1 MALTEMTRDEAVR
14 YIERVLKDVRNVVDG
29 NYDDIRY
36 YPGSWGDFR
45 YLQGYA
51 EATVRAFVLLLTDEE
66 YRRYISEA
74 RYPSK
79 DFRLSE
85 PFSDGLFSYET
96 NERKQHEKNS

>member
-1 MALTEMTRDEAVR
+1 MAMALTEMTRDEAVR

-79 DFRLSE
+79 DF
-85 PFSDGLFSYET
+85 
-96 NERKQHEKNS
+96 

>member
-1 MALTEMTRDEAVR
+1 MTILDT
-14 YIERVLKDVRNVVDG
+14 IRVLG
-29 NYDDIRY
+29 
-36 YPGSWGDFR
+36 GDFR

-79 DFRLSE
+79 DL
-85 PFSDGLFSYET
+85 
-96 NERKQHEKNS
+96 